1 MSHLLLLHGALGTP
15 SYFNFIKD
23 ALQDTYTIHAP
34 AFEGHAMEPLT
45 KSPLRLSHYV
55 DQITHYMDT
64 HQLTSVDVFGYSMG
78 GYVALALAQQFPQ
91 RIGKV
96 MTLAT
101 KYAWSPEVAAK
112 ESSFLK
118 PDTIEQKVP
127 HFAKQLQQT
136 HGEKQWA
143 SLVKEVAGMLMD
155 LGEHPLLHKD
165 YMLNIQA
172 KVQVMVGDKD
182 AMVSIDETR
191 QLAVDLPQAYLAV
204 LPNTIHP
211 FEKINQ
217 SLLISHLNTFFQHP

>member
-15 SYFNFIKD
+15 AYFDFIKD
-23 ALQDTYTIHAP
+23 ALQNVYTIHAP

-55 DQITHYMDT
+55 DQISHYMDT
-64 HQLTSVDVFGYSMG
+64 HQLSAVDVFGYSMG

-91 RIGKV
+91 RIRKV

-101 KYAWSPEVAAK
+101 KYAWTPDVANK
-112 ESSFLK
+112 ESRMLQ
-118 PDTIEQKVP
+118 PDSIQQKVP
-127 HFAKQLQQT
+127 AFATQLMQT
-136 HGEKQWA
+136 HGENQWA

-155 LGEHPLLHKD
+155 LGEHALLHKD
-165 YMLNIQA
+165 SMQNIQA

-191 QLAVDLPQAYLAV
+191 QLAADLPQAYLAV

-217 SLLISHLNTFFQHP
+217 ELLLSHLHVFLNTP